1 MALASYDPKNIK
13 KVKIDEVEVND
24 YNPKAKDTKE
34 YQNVVKSL
42 RINGLQQPIM
52 VRELNGKY
60 VIVDGEQRYTAAKEL
75 GFEEIYIYN
84 FGEISDEDAK
94 ATTIWMEVQVPFD
107 QIDLAPI
114 VLELNENGFELPF
127 TDIEIADFK
136 SLSEFDFNKE
146 YDVNAYDDS
155 KKEDKEKVKQLNIK
169 LSPEQFEEITEAI
182 KAMVESENIGEAHA
196 LELLVA
202 MGYEKYQAENYTP
215 ENTDINE
222 L

>member
-1 MALASYDPKNIK
+1 MALANYDPKNIK

-24 YNPKAKDTKE
+24 YNPKAKETKE

-107 QIDLAPI
+107 QIDLVPI
-114 VLELNENGFELPF
+114 ALELHEQGFELPF
-127 TDIEIADFK
+127 TDLQLDDFK
-136 SLSEFDFNKE
+136 HIAEFDFDSYVAEDNLPVK
-146 YDVNAYDDS
+146 DDNS
-155 KKEDKEKVKQLNIK
+155 VKTYQLKIK
-169 LSPEQFEEITEAI
+169 LSKEQLDEINEAI

>member
-1 MALASYDPKNIK
+1 MALANYDPKNIK

-24 YNPKAKDTKE
+24 YNPKAKETKE

-114 VLELNENGFELPF
+114 ALELHEQGFELPF
-127 TDIEIADFK
+127 TDLQLDDFK
-136 SLSEFDFNKE
+136 HITEFDFDSYVAEDNLPVK
-146 YDVNAYDDS
+146 DDNS
-155 KKEDKEKVKQLNIK
+155 VKTYQLKIK
-169 LSPEQFEEITEAI
+169 LSKEQLDEINEAI
-182 KAMVESENIGEAHA
+182 KAMVEGENIGEAHA

>member
-1 MALASYDPKNIK
+1 MALANYDPKNIK

-24 YNPKAKDTKE
+24 YNPKAKETKE

-114 VLELNENGFELPF
+114 ALELHEQGFELPF
-127 TDIEIADFK
+127 TDLQLDDFK
-136 SLSEFDFNKE
+136 HIAEFDF
-146 YDVNAYDDS
+146 DS
-155 KKEDKEKVKQLNIK
+155 YVAEDNLPVKNDNSEKTYQIKIK
-169 LSPEQFEEITEAI
+169 LSKEQLDEINEAI
-182 KAMVESENIGEAHA
+182 KAMVEGENIGEAHA

>member
-1 MALASYDPKNIK
+1 MALANYDPKNIK

-24 YNPKAKDTKE
+24 YNPKAKETKE

-52 VRELNGKY
+52 VRELDGKY
-60 VIVDGEQRYTAAKEL
+60 IIVDGEQRYTAAKEL

-114 VLELNENGFELPF
+114 ALELHEQGFELPF
-127 TDIEIADFK
+127 TDLQLDDFK
-136 SLSEFDFNKE
+136 HITEFDFDSYVAEDNLPVK
-146 YDVNAYDDS
+146 DDNS
-155 KKEDKEKVKQLNIK
+155 VKTYQIKIK
-169 LSPEQFEEITEAI
+169 LSKEQIDEINEAI
-182 KAMVESENIGEAHA
+182 KAMVEGENIGEAHA

>member
-1 MALASYDPKNIK
+1 MALANYDPKNIK

-24 YNPKAKDTKE
+24 YNPKAKETKE

-114 VLELNENGFELPF
+114 ALELHEQGFELPF
-127 TDIEIADFK
+127 TDLQLDDFK
-136 SLSEFDFNKE
+136 HIAEFDFDSYVAEDNLPVK
-146 YDVNAYDDS
+146 DDNS
-155 KKEDKEKVKQLNIK
+155 VKTYQIKIK
-169 LSPEQFEEITEAI
+169 LSKEQIDEINEAI
-182 KAMVESENIGEAHA
+182 KAMVEGENIGEAHA

>member
-1 MALASYDPKNIK
+1 MALANYDPKNIK
-13 KVKIDEVEVND
+13 KVKIDEVEAND
-24 YNPKAKDTKE
+24 YNPKAKETKE

-60 VIVDGEQRYTAAKEL
+60 IIVDGEQRYTAAKEL

-114 VLELNENGFELPF
+114 ALELHEQGFELPF
-127 TDIEIADFK
+127 TDLQLDDFK
-136 SLSEFDFNKE
+136 HIAEFDFDSYVAEDNLPVK
-146 YDVNAYDDS
+146 DDNS
-155 KKEDKEKVKQLNIK
+155 VKTYQIKIK
-169 LSPEQFEEITEAI
+169 LSKEQLDEINEAI
-182 KAMVESENIGEAHA
+182 KAMVEGENIGEAHA

>member
-1 MALASYDPKNIK
+1 MALANYDPKNIK

-24 YNPKAKDTKE
+24 YNPKAKETKE

-114 VLELNENGFELPF
+114 ALELHEQGFELPF
-127 TDIEIADFK
+127 TDLQLDDFK
-136 SLSEFDFNKE
+136 HIAEFDFDSYVAEDNLPVK
-146 YDVNAYDDS
+146 DDNS
-155 KKEDKEKVKQLNIK
+155 EKTYQLKIK
-169 LSPEQFEEITEAI
+169 LSKEQLDEINEAI
-182 KAMVESENIGEAHA
+182 KGMVEGENIGEAHA

>member
-1 MALASYDPKNIK
+1 MALANYDPKNIK

-24 YNPKAKDTKE
+24 YNPKAKETKE

-94 ATTIWMEVQVPFD
+94 ATTIWMEVQIPFD

-114 VLELNENGFELPF
+114 ALELHEQGFELPF
-127 TDIEIADFK
+127 TDLQLDDFK
-136 SLSEFDFNKE
+136 HIAEFDF
-146 YDVNAYDDS
+146 DS
-155 KKEDKEKVKQLNIK
+155 YVAEDNLPVKNDNSEKTYQIKIK
-169 LSPEQFEEITEAI
+169 LSKEQLDEINEAI

>member
-1 MALASYDPKNIK
+1 MALANYDPKNIK

-24 YNPKAKDTKE
+24 YNPKAKETKE

-114 VLELNENGFELPF
+114 VLELHEQGFELPF
-127 TDIEIADFK
+127 TDLQLDDFK
-136 SLSEFDFNKE
+136 HIAEFDF
-146 YDVNAYDDS
+146 DS
-155 KKEDKEKVKQLNIK
+155 YVAEDNLPVKNDNSEKTYQIKIK
-169 LSPEQFEEITEAI
+169 LSKEQLDEINEAI
-182 KAMVESENIGEAHA
+182 KAMVEGENIGEAHA

-202 MGYEKYQAENYTP
+202 MGYEKYQADNYTP
-215 ENTDINE
+215 KNTDINE

>member
-1 MALASYDPKNIK
+1 MALANYDPKNIK

-24 YNPKAKDTKE
+24 YNPKAKETKE

-60 VIVDGEQRYTAAKEL
+60 IIVDGEQRYTAAKEL

-114 VLELNENGFELPF
+114 ALELHEQGFELPF
-127 TDIEIADFK
+127 TDLQLDDFK
-136 SLSEFDFNKE
+136 HIAEFDFDSYVAEDNLPVK
-146 YDVNAYDDS
+146 DDNS
-155 KKEDKEKVKQLNIK
+155 VKTYQIKIK
-169 LSPEQFEEITEAI
+169 LSKEQLDEINEAI
-182 KAMVESENIGEAHA
+182 KGMVEGENIGEAHA

>member
-1 MALASYDPKNIK
+1 MALANYDPKNIK

-24 YNPKAKDTKE
+24 YNPKAKETKE

-114 VLELNENGFELPF
+114 ALELHEQGFELPF
-127 TDIEIADFK
+127 TDLQLDDFK
-136 SLSEFDFNKE
+136 HIAEFAFDSYVAEDNLPVK
-146 YDVNAYDDS
+146 DDNS
-155 KKEDKEKVKQLNIK
+155 TKTYQLKIK
-169 LSPEQFEEITEAI
+169 LSKEQLDEINEAI
-182 KAMVESENIGEAHA
+182 KGMVEGENIGEAHA

>member
-1 MALASYDPKNIK
+1 MALANYDPKNIK

-24 YNPKAKDTKE
+24 YNPKAKETKE

-114 VLELNENGFELPF
+114 ALELHEQGFELPF
-127 TDIEIADFK
+127 TDLQLDDFK
-136 SLSEFDFNKE
+136 HIAEFDFDSYVAEDNLPVK
-146 YDVNAYDDS
+146 DDNS
-155 KKEDKEKVKQLNIK
+155 VKTYQIKIK
-169 LSPEQFEEITEAI
+169 LSKEQLDEINEAI
-182 KAMVESENIGEAHA
+182 KGMVEGENIGEAHA

>member
-1 MALASYDPKNIK
+1 MALANYDPKNIK

-24 YNPKAKDTKE
+24 YNPKAKETKE

-114 VLELNENGFELPF
+114 ALELHEQGFELPF
-127 TDIEIADFK
+127 TDLQLDDFK
-136 SLSEFDFNKE
+136 HIAEFDF
-146 YDVNAYDDS
+146 DS
-155 KKEDKEKVKQLNIK
+155 YVAEDNLPVKNDNSEKTYQIKIK
-169 LSPEQFEEITEAI
+169 LSKEQLDEINEAI
-182 KAMVESENIGEAHA
+182 KGMVEGENIGEAHA

>member
-1 MALASYDPKNIK
+1 MALANYDPKNIK

-24 YNPKAKDTKE
+24 YNPKAKETKE

-114 VLELNENGFELPF
+114 ALELHEQGFELPF
-127 TDIEIADFK
+127 TDLQLDDFK
-136 SLSEFDFNKE
+136 HIAEFDFDSYVAEDNLPVK
-146 YDVNAYDDS
+146 DDNS
-155 KKEDKEKVKQLNIK
+155 EKTYQIKIK
-169 LSPEQFEEITEAI
+169 LSKEQLDEINEAI
-182 KAMVESENIGEAHA
+182 KAMVEGENIGEAHA

>member
-1 MALASYDPKNIK
+1 MALANYDPKNIK

-24 YNPKAKDTKE
+24 YNPKAKETKE

-114 VLELNENGFELPF
+114 ALELHEQGFELPF
-127 TDIEIADFK
+127 TDLQLDDFK
-136 SLSEFDFNKE
+136 HIAEFNFDSYVAEDNLPVKNDNSEKT
-146 YDVNAYDDS
+146 Y
-155 KKEDKEKVKQLNIK
+155 QLKIK
-169 LSPEQFEEITEAI
+169 LSKEQLDEINEAI
-182 KAMVESENIGEAHA
+182 KGMVEGENIGEAHA

>member
-1 MALASYDPKNIK
+1 MALANYDPKNIK

-24 YNPKAKDTKE
+24 YNPKAKETKE

-114 VLELNENGFELPF
+114 ALELHEQGFELPF
-127 TDIEIADFK
+127 TDLQLDDFK
-136 SLSEFDFNKE
+136 HIAEFDF
-146 YDVNAYDDS
+146 DS
-155 KKEDKEKVKQLNIK
+155 YVAEDNLPVKNDNSEKTYQIKIK
-169 LSPEQFEEITEAI
+169 LSKEQLDEINEAI

>member
-1 MALASYDPKNIK
+1 
-13 KVKIDEVEVND
+13 
-24 YNPKAKDTKE
+24 
-34 YQNVVKSL
+34 
-42 RINGLQQPIM
+42 M

-114 VLELNENGFELPF
+114 ALELHEQGFELPF
-127 TDIEIADFK
+127 TDLQLDDFK
-136 SLSEFDFNKE
+136 HIAEFDFDSYVAEDNLPVK
-146 YDVNAYDDS
+146 DDNS
-155 KKEDKEKVKQLNIK
+155 VKTYQLKIK
-169 LSPEQFEEITEAI
+169 LSKEQLDEINEAI
-182 KAMVESENIGEAHA
+182 KAMVEGENIGEAHA

>member
-1 MALASYDPKNIK
+1 MALANYDPKNIK

-24 YNPKAKDTKE
+24 YNPKAKETKE

-107 QIDLAPI
+107 QIDLALI
-114 VLELNENGFELPF
+114 ALELHEQGFELPF
-127 TDIEIADFK
+127 TDLQIDDFK
-136 SLSEFDFNKE
+136 HIAEFDF
-146 YDVNAYDDS
+146 DS
-155 KKEDKEKVKQLNIK
+155 YVAEDNLPVKNDNSEKTYQIKIK
-169 LSPEQFEEITEAI
+169 LSKEQLDEINEAI
-182 KAMVESENIGEAHA
+182 KAMVEGENIGEAHA

>member
-1 MALASYDPKNIK
+1 MALANYDPKNIK

-24 YNPKAKDTKE
+24 YNPKAKETKE

-52 VRELNGKY
+52 VRELDGKY

-114 VLELNENGFELPF
+114 ALELHEQGFELPF
-127 TDIEIADFK
+127 TDLQLDDFK
-136 SLSEFDFNKE
+136 HIAEFDFDSYVAEDNLPVK
-146 YDVNAYDDS
+146 DDNS
-155 KKEDKEKVKQLNIK
+155 VKTYQIKIK
-169 LSPEQFEEITEAI
+169 LSKEQIDEINEAI
-182 KAMVESENIGEAHA
+182 KAMVEGENIGEAHA

>member
-1 MALASYDPKNIK
+1 MALANYDPKNIK

-24 YNPKAKDTKE
+24 YNPKAKETKE

-114 VLELNENGFELPF
+114 ALELHEQGFELPF
-127 TDIEIADFK
+127 TDLQLDDFK
-136 SLSEFDFNKE
+136 HIAEFDF
-146 YDVNAYDDS
+146 DS
-155 KKEDKEKVKQLNIK
+155 YVAEDNLPVENDNSEKTYQIKIK
-169 LSPEQFEEITEAI
+169 LSKEQLDEINEAI
-182 KAMVESENIGEAHA
+182 KAMVESENIVEAHA

>member
-1 MALASYDPKNIK
+1 MALANYDPKNIK

-24 YNPKAKDTKE
+24 YNPKAKETKE

-114 VLELNENGFELPF
+114 ALELHEQGFELPF
-127 TDIEIADFK
+127 TDLQLDDFK
-136 SLSEFDFNKE
+136 HIAEFDFDSYVAEDNLPVK
-146 YDVNAYDDS
+146 DDNS
-155 KKEDKEKVKQLNIK
+155 VKTYQLKIK
-169 LSPEQFEEITEAI
+169 LSKEQLDEINEAI
-182 KAMVESENIGEAHA
+182 KAMVEGENIVEAHA

>member
-1 MALASYDPKNIK
+1 MALANYDPKNIK

-24 YNPKAKDTKE
+24 YNPKAKETKE

-52 VRELNGKY
+52 VRELDGKY
-60 VIVDGEQRYTAAKEL
+60 IIVDGEQRYTAAKEL

-114 VLELNENGFELPF
+114 ALELHEQGFELPF
-127 TDIEIADFK
+127 TDLQLDDFK
-136 SLSEFDFNKE
+136 HIAEFDFDSYVAEDNLPVK
-146 YDVNAYDDS
+146 DDNS
-155 KKEDKEKVKQLNIK
+155 VKTYQIKIK
-169 LSPEQFEEITEAI
+169 LSKEQIDEINEAI
-182 KAMVESENIGEAHA
+182 KAMVEGENIGEAHA

>member
-1 MALASYDPKNIK
+1 MALANYDPKNIK

-24 YNPKAKDTKE
+24 YNPKAKETKE

-114 VLELNENGFELPF
+114 ALELHEQGFELPF
-127 TDIEIADFK
+127 TDLQLDDFK
-136 SLSEFDFNKE
+136 HIAEFDFDSYISQDNLPVK
-146 YDVNAYDDS
+146 DDNS
-155 KKEDKEKVKQLNIK
+155 EKTYQLKIK
-169 LSPEQFEEITEAI
+169 LSKEQLDEINEAI
-182 KAMVESENIGEAHA
+182 KGMVEGENIGEAHA

>member
-1 MALASYDPKNIK
+1 MALANYDPKNIK

-24 YNPKAKDTKE
+24 YNPKAKETKE

-114 VLELNENGFELPF
+114 ALELHEQGLELPF
-127 TDIEIADFK
+127 TDLQLDDFK
-136 SLSEFDFNKE
+136 HIAEFDF
-146 YDVNAYDDS
+146 DS
-155 KKEDKEKVKQLNIK
+155 YVAEDNLPVKNDNSEKTYQIKIK
-169 LSPEQFEEITEAI
+169 LSKEQLDEINEAI

>member
-1 MALASYDPKNIK
+1 MALANYDPKNIK

-24 YNPKAKDTKE
+24 YNPKAKETKE

-114 VLELNENGFELPF
+114 ALELHEQGFELPF
-127 TDIEIADFK
+127 TDLQLDDFK
-136 SLSEFDFNKE
+136 HIAEFDFDSYVAEDNLPVK
-146 YDVNAYDDS
+146 DDNS
-155 KKEDKEKVKQLNIK
+155 EKTYQIKIK
-169 LSPEQFEEITEAI
+169 LSKEQLDEINEAI
-182 KAMVESENIGEAHA
+182 KGMVEGENIGEAHA

>member
-1 MALASYDPKNIK
+1 MALANYDPKNIK

-24 YNPKAKDTKE
+24 YNPKAKETKE

-60 VIVDGEQRYTAAKEL
+60 IIVDGEQRYTAAKEL

-114 VLELNENGFELPF
+114 ALELHEQGFELPF
-127 TDIEIADFK
+127 TDLQLDDFK
-136 SLSEFDFNKE
+136 HIAEFDFDSYVAEDNLPVK
-146 YDVNAYDDS
+146 DDNS
-155 KKEDKEKVKQLNIK
+155 EKTYQIKIK
-169 LSPEQFEEITEAI
+169 LSKEQLDEINEAI
-182 KAMVESENIGEAHA
+182 KAMVEGENIGEAHA

>member
-1 MALASYDPKNIK
+1 MALANYDPKNIK

-24 YNPKAKDTKE
+24 YNPKAKETKE

-114 VLELNENGFELPF
+114 ALELHEQGFELPF
-127 TDIEIADFK
+127 TDLQLDDFK
-136 SLSEFDFNKE
+136 HIAEFDFDSYVAEDNLPVK
-146 YDVNAYDDS
+146 DDNS
-155 KKEDKEKVKQLNIK
+155 EKTYQIKIK
-169 LSPEQFEEITEAI
+169 LSKEQLDEINEAI
-182 KAMVESENIGEAHA
+182 KGMVEGENIGEAHA

-202 MGYEKYQAENYTP
+202 MGYEKYQSENYTP

>member
-1 MALASYDPKNIK
+1 MALANYDPKNIK

-24 YNPKAKDTKE
+24 YNPKAKETKE

-114 VLELNENGFELPF
+114 ALELHEQGFELPF
-127 TDIEIADFK
+127 TDLQLDDFK
-136 SLSEFDFNKE
+136 HIAEFNFDSYVAEDNLPVK
-146 YDVNAYDDS
+146 DDNS
-155 KKEDKEKVKQLNIK
+155 VKTYQLKIK
-169 LSPEQFEEITEAI
+169 LSKEQLDEINEAI
-182 KAMVESENIGEAHA
+182 KAMVEGENIGEAHA

>member
-1 MALASYDPKNIK
+1 MALANYDPKNIK

-24 YNPKAKDTKE
+24 YNPKAKETKE

-114 VLELNENGFELPF
+114 ALELHEQGFELPF
-127 TDIEIADFK
+127 TDLQLDDFK
-136 SLSEFDFNKE
+136 HIAEFDFDSYVAEDNLPVK
-146 YDVNAYDDS
+146 DDNS
-155 KKEDKEKVKQLNIK
+155 VKTYQLKIK
-169 LSPEQFEEITEAI
+169 LSKEQLDEINEAI
-182 KAMVESENIGEAHA
+182 KAMVEGENIGEAHA

>member
-1 MALASYDPKNIK
+1 MALTNYDPKNIK

-42 RINGLQQPIM
+42 QINGLQQPIM

-114 VLELNENGFELPF
+114 VLELNESGFDLPF

-146 YDVNAYDDS
+146 YDVNPYDDS
-155 KKEDKEKVKQLNIK
+155 KKEEKEKVKQLNIK

>member
-1 MALASYDPKNIK
+1 MALANYDPKNIK

-24 YNPKAKDTKE
+24 YNPKAKETKE

-114 VLELNENGFELPF
+114 ALELHEQGFELPF
-127 TDIEIADFK
+127 TDLQLDDFK
-136 SLSEFDFNKE
+136 HIAEFDFDSYVAEDNLPVK
-146 YDVNAYDDS
+146 DDNS
-155 KKEDKEKVKQLNIK
+155 VKTYQIKIK
-169 LSPEQFEEITEAI
+169 LSKEQLDEINEAI
-182 KAMVESENIGEAHA
+182 KAMVEGENIGEAHA

>member
-1 MALASYDPKNIK
+1 MALANYDPKNIK

-24 YNPKAKDTKE
+24 YNPKAKETKE

-114 VLELNENGFELPF
+114 ALELHEQGFELPF
-127 TDIEIADFK
+127 TDLQLDDFK
-136 SLSEFDFNKE
+136 HIAEFDFDSYVAEDNLPVK
-146 YDVNAYDDS
+146 DDNS
-155 KKEDKEKVKQLNIK
+155 EKTYQIKIK
-169 LSPEQFEEITEAI
+169 LSKEQLDEINEAI